1 MPPEKKENFSWKNIN
16 VKQVSA
22 VENVIVQKKYQN
34 FIKKVLKINLV
45 KMLGLI
51 AENYNIYYHIWIY
64 SYIMSNVYRI
74 LKTQFCL

>member
-51 AENYNIYYHIWIY
+51 AENYNIYYHI
-64 SYIMSNVYRI
+64 
-74 LKTQFCL
+74 